1 LRYNRKRY
9 WNTVEFRREK
19 QQEAIRI
26 APTRNERLR
35 RAEELL
41 PPPLPLSL
49 PPAPAP
55 GGQPVAI
62 WRKPSRRRL
71 KPEESRLNW
80 NGLTAPAYRVGAS
93 APNRWAAEP
102 PTNHP
107 PFAYRAAY
115 EAAGWRPIAPHER
128 EISENDRRWPRNV
141 DKECVSPLREY
152 ARELRKLEAQDARPK
167 MRRVAT
173 GAFPGHAWQG
183 GTPNQI
189 SREDWNV
196 GGDKAGRPAYSVLQT
211 DQLPPTIWRL
221 FRNILATSPGRPR
234 GRPPLGDR
242 RMSDTERQRKRRA
255 IPQADDTRPR
265 PEGWGRPF
273 KSKDKREMTDVCDLC
288 IAIENMVRTADPMRR
303 RAVARAFDGYA
314 RSFPANYEWAV
325 SGQAPALLH
334 FLMGSIEMTC
344 AEAPSKPKP
353 NLAARPHNVVEFR
366 KMESAHV

>member
-1 LRYNRKRY
+1 MNRQGTRISQNSAKKTAIKSPFYRCHEIR
-9 WNTVEFRREK
+9 TV
-19 QQEAIRI
+19 
-26 APTRNERLR
+26 
-35 RAEELL
+35 
-41 PPPLPLSL
+41 
-49 PPAPAP
+49 
-55 GGQPVAI
+55 
-62 WRKPSRRRL
+62 
-71 KPEESRLNW
+71 
-80 NGLTAPAYRVGAS
+80 
-93 APNRWAAEP
+93 
-102 PTNHP
+102 HP

-128 EISENDRRWPRNV
+128 EISEIDRRWPRNV

-255 IPQADDTRPR
+255 KWKT
-265 PEGWGRPF
+265 
-273 KSKDKREMTDVCDLC
+273 
-288 IAIENMVRTADPMRR
+288 
-303 RAVARAFDGYA
+303 
-314 RSFPANYEWAV
+314 
-325 SGQAPALLH
+325 
-334 FLMGSIEMTC
+334 
-344 AEAPSKPKP
+344 PKP
-353 NLAARPHNVVEFR
+353 ASAPFPKQTTLAPGQKAGGVLSNQRTNA
-366 KMESAHV
+366 K